1 MKPYLTLAALAAA
14 IAGSSLI
21 ASAGAQTSPTTLE
34 FVQLERDVRTGF
46 VDNAPRR
53 RESPGDVFTIRGAV
67 RDSAGRSAGKADA
80 VFTQTGKDSALGA
93 ATFALRDGQLMIAGR
108 VGGGSAD
115 TLAVVGG
122 TGAYA
127 GATGAV
133 RITEG
138 NRRTRFSFTL
148 G

>member
-1 MKPYLTLAALAAA
+1 MGLDATPDHEA
-14 IAGSSLI
+14 I
-21 ASAGAQTSPTTLE
+21 PH
-34 FVQLERDVRTGF
+34 
-46 VDNAPRR
+46 PRR
-53 RESPGDVFTIRGAV
+53 ARRGKG
-67 RDSAGRSAGKADA
+67 SAH
-80 VFTQTGKDSALGA
+80 GA
-93 ATFALRDGQLMIAGR
+93 ATFALRDGRLVIAGR

-127 GATGAV
+127 GATGTV

-138 NRRTRFSFTL
+138 NRRTAFRFTL